1 MQSHCLNVAGIHA
14 CNIAYG
20 GQRSEPA
27 ILRYNIAISHRIIAE
42 ELQFHNLN
50 FAVSWMNHCR
60 NVAGLR
66 IYIVAATLQKHTPAI
81 LHTADKRV
89 NLQYCVTI
97 LQFSNRIIA
106 EELQDHCHNFAV
118 SLKNHCQNVAGIHI
132 CNVAT
137 SLQKYTHAILRKRT

>member
-1 MQSHCLNVAGIHA
+1 MDESLPERCRTTYLYCCRNFAKTHA

-42 ELQFHNLN
+42 ELQDHYLN

-66 IYIVAATLQKHTPAI
+66 IYIVAATLQKHTPAL
-81 LHTADKRV
+81 LHTAGKGV
-89 NLQYCVTI
+89 HLQYCVAI
-97 LQFSNRIIA
+97 LQFRTALMPKSCRIIA
-106 EELQDHCHNFAV
+106 TICRFVKE
-118 SLKNHCQNVAGIHI
+118 SLPERCRN
-132 CNVAT
+132 T
-137 SLQKYTHAILRKRT
+137 YL